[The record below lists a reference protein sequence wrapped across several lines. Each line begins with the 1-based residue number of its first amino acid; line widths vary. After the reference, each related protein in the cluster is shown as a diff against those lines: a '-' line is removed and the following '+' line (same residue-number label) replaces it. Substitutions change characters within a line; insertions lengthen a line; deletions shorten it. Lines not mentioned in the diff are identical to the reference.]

1 MHKILTSR
9 IQIPWLTG
17 LIVASSLVTGITY
30 LLEGR
35 DRGAF
40 GTLCGEIAYF
50 FGPLFCVFLWILLAS
65 KIIWQHEE
73 DIHGLYSLVVC
84 LDSAH
89 FIFGSMNLVI
99 IDQLPNTYQAR
110 TVNR

>member
-1 MHKILTSR
+1 MHKILTSP

-17 LIVASSLVTGITY
+17 LIVASSLVTGIAY

-65 KIIWQHEE
+65 KIIWQRGGHPWALF
-73 DIHGLYSLVVC
+73 IGSLFGFGTFYLWLYEFS
-84 LDSAH
+84 H
-89 FIFGSMNLVI
+89 H
-99 IDQLPNTYQAR
+99 
-110 TVNR
+110 